1 MENIRGIVVKSQS
14 GFFDIDTK
22 THGEIT
28 ARLRGRLKQGARTGD
43 LIAVGD
49 WVAVSLQEDGT
60 AMIEEIEERK
70 SAFVR
75 MAPSSRGLYEQVII
89 ANLDEVLLVFACDDP
104 PPNMRMLD
112 RFLIIAERQDIP
124 VQIIANKT
132 DLVSRRQ
139 MHYFFGH
146 YPKLGYPV
154 LYTSVKKKHGIRKL
168 RRLIKGKIS
177 VLIGPS
183 GVGKS
188 SLLNAI
194 QPDLGLRVSSIS
206 EATRKGRHTTV
217 VRQMFKLDKGGYV
230 ADTPGLKALPMW
242 DVEPEELD
250 GYFPELAAL
259 VPECQYSNC
268 THVEE
273 PGCAVIAALEAGKI
287 HPERYESYVRIRYGE
302 ED

>member
-49 WVAVSLQEDGT
+49 WVEVSLQEDGT

-112 RFLIIAERQDIP
+112 RFLIIAERQEIP
-124 VQIIANKT
+124 IQIIANKI

-139 MHYFFGH
+139 MRYLFGH
-146 YPKLGYPV
+146 YPELGYPV
-154 LYTSVKKKHGIRKL
+154 FYTSVKKKRGIRKL
-168 RRLIKGKIS
+168 RRQLKGKIS

-194 QPDLGLRVSSIS
+194 QPDLGLRVSAVSQ
-206 EATRKGRHTTV
+206 ATRKGRHTTV

-250 GYFPELAAL
+250 GYFPELAEL

-273 PGCAVIAALEAGKI
+273 PGCAVLAALEAGKI
-287 HPERYESYVRIRYGE
+287 HPERYESYVRIRYGD